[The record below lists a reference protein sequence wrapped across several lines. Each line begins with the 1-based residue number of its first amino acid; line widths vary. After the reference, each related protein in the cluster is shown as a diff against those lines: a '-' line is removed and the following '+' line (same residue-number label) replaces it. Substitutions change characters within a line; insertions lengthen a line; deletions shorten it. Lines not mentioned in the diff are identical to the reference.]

1 MLGKV
6 SRILE
11 DKRFGFIKDVEGN
24 YFFFH
29 QQTVSPESPLKFD
42 ELKVGQEVSFEPS
55 SRVIDGVEKTRAE
68 NVCFIC

>member
-11 DKRFGFIKDVEGN
+11 DKRFGFIRDSEGN

-29 QQTVSPESPLKFD
+29 QQTVSPDSPLKFD

-55 SRVIDGVEKTRAE
+55 TRVIGGVEKTRAE